1 MEEPSKGGEQQD
13 DGIKL
18 KSCHFQPVF
27 CRLQQEMAF
36 QALEGGSTGKIGERV
51 KEKGDKNDKAWGL
64 QKGPA
69 TWRKELKSKRRS
81 RCLVQARTVRQWKAG
96 VTRAMWLR
104 NELGRR
110 SQQQRFMEESQHA
123 PGEVSSITLPLR
135 PGFIPLAC
143 SETS

>member
-1 MEEPSKGGEQQD
+1 MEEPSKGGEQD
-13 DGIKL
+13 DGIKW
-18 KSCHFQPVF
+18 KSYDFHPVF
-27 CRLQQEMAF
+27 FRLQQEVAF
-36 QALEGGSTGKIGERV
+36 QALERGSTGKIGETL
-51 KEKGDKNDKAWGL
+51 KEKADENVKVWGL

-81 RCLVQARTVRQWKAG
+81 CCLVQARTVRQWKAG

-110 SQQQRFMEESQHA
+110 SQQQCFMEESRHA
-123 PGEVSSITLPLR
+123 PGEVPSITLPLR
-135 PGFIPLAC
+135 PAFIPSAC